1 MKSFRDKMLEARPEM
16 AEREAEF
23 RDKIDLAMKLRAL
36 RDAANLTQDQIATLS
51 ELSLEDVQ
59 ACETLTGEMPAPDD
73 VAAYRSAIHTHRSAS
88 RRSVTPPR
96 SKMGT
101 KNCAES

>member
-1 MKSFRDKMLEARPEM
+1 MKSFRDAILEARPEI

-23 RDKIDLAMKLRAL
+23 RDKIHLAMKLRAL

-59 ACETLTGEMPAPDD
+59 ACEALTGEMPAQDH

-88 RRSVTPPR
+88 KRSTKPPR
-96 SKMGT
+96 S
-101 KNCAES
+101 